1 MQVSVETTQ
10 GLERRATIIVPA
22 EKIDSEVKKQVQQEA
37 RRARLDGFRPGK
49 VPVSVI
55 EKRFGQSIRQDVAMQ
70 SMQQHYIEAMMQE
83 KLNPAGAPKFEPKT
97 IEKGKDLEFVAVF
110 EVYPDVELKDLE
122 KVEVEKPV
130 AEVTEADVDNML
142 ETLRKQHASWK
153 AADRAAQEDDRVTID
168 FAGSIDGEAFE
179 GGKAEDFALEMG
191 QGRMIPGFEDGIQ
204 GMKAGEEK
212 TIEVTFPEDYH
223 AENLKGKKA
232 DFAISVKKVEEKELP
247 ELTEAFVAQFG
258 ISEGG
263 VDALRAEV
271 KKNMERELKS
281 AVNNKVKQQVIKG
294 LLAANSDVQVPSALV
309 EQEVNA
315 LRQQAL
321 QRFGD
326 NAKNMPELPAELF
339 EEQAKE
345 RAQVGILLGE
355 VIRGNE
361 LKVDDAK
368 VQELIETTASAYE
381 DPQEV
386 IEYYKT
392 NEQLMQQ
399 VRNMALEEQ
408 AVELILE
415 KAQVT
420 DKEMSFD
427 EVMNPPQQ

>member
-1 MQVSVETTQ
+1 MQVSIETTQ
-10 GLERRATIIVPA
+10 GLERRATITVPA

-70 SMQQHYIEAMMQE
+70 SMQQHYVEAMIQE

-122 KVEVEKPV
+122 KVDVEKPV
-130 AEVTEADVDNML
+130 AEVTESDVDNML
-142 ETLRKQHASWK
+142 ETLRKQHAGWK
-153 AADRAAQEDDRVTID
+153 ETDRAAQEDDRVTID

-204 GMKAGEEK
+204 GMSAGEEK

-232 DFAISVKKVEEKELP
+232 DFVITVKKVEEKELP
-247 ELTEAFVAQFG
+247 ELTEEFVAQFG
-258 ISEGG
+258 ITEGG
-263 VDALRAEV
+263 VDALRTEV

-427 EVMNPPQQ
+427 EVRNPPQQ